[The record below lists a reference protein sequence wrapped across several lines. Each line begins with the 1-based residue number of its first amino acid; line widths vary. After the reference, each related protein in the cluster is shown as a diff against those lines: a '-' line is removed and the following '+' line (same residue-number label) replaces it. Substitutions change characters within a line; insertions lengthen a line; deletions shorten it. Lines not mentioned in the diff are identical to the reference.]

1 MRILFTIFFI
11 FSVLHATSQVLT
23 VRDIETSKPLESVTV
38 TSENPKLSAVT
49 NALGQADISEF
60 VKSELIEIRMIG
72 YSTQRLSYNELKS
85 FSFNIFLT
93 PSVFSIDQVVVS
105 ATKWSQTSREVPVKI
120 TSISQSDIQFHN
132 PQTAADLLGASGDV
146 FVQKSQQ
153 GGGSPMIRG
162 FATNRLLIVVD
173 GVRMNNAIFRSG
185 NLQNVISIDP
195 LSVER
200 AEVLFGPGSV
210 TYGSDAIG
218 GVMSYY
224 TLSPKYSLDDSLLLD
239 GKFSTR
245 YSSANAEKMGHLDVG
260 FGWQKWAMII
270 SFSFTNFGDIK
281 MGSFGPDEY
290 LRNEYVER
298 WNETDV
304 VVPNPNPKVQRPNG
318 YSQYNL
324 MQKISFK
331 PSSSM
336 EFAYGFY
343 HSSTSNFDRFDRLI
357 LYRNGL
363 PRSAQWYYGPQVWT
377 MNNLRI
383 SSNAKHLA
391 FDQVTVIA
399 AHQYF
404 KESRHDRNFNGNTL
418 RNRTEMVNA
427 VSVNLDFRK
436 SFGEHQKLL
445 YGIEGVHN
453 DVNSSGTDEN
463 ILTGTELI
471 GPSRYP
477 QSQWISIAA
486 FTNYQNKISEKIV
499 LQTGVRYNQ
508 FLIEAE
514 FDNQFYP
521 FPFTEAKVN
530 KGALTGSVGATYT
543 PTNFWRFGANLSTG
557 FRSPNVDD
565 LGKVFDSAPGKVVVP
580 NPQINAEYAYNAE
593 FSLTRL
599 IGNYFEIDFLG
610 YFTLLDNAM
619 VVMDATLNGQDSIVY
634 DGMLSRVQSVQNAAY
649 AKVYGVQADFELYL
663 PKGFMLSS
671 RFNYQKGIE
680 ELDDGTVSPLRHAA
694 PWFGLTKLSYSA
706 SRATL
711 ELYANF
717 SGEVTYEN
725 LAEEERGKPHIY
737 AIDNNGNPYSPAWY
751 TINFRSQFRVTHSF
765 VLTAGV
771 ENITDRRY
779 RPYSS
784 GLVAPGINFIGA
796 VKISF

>member
-1 MRILFTIFFI
+1 MRISFTIFFI
-11 FSVLHATSQVLT
+11 FSVLHATSQILT
-23 VRDIETSKPLESVTV
+23 VRDSETSKPLESVTV
-38 TSENPKLSAVT
+38 TSENPKLNAVT
-49 NALGQADISEF
+49 NIIGQADISEF
-60 VKSELIEIRMIG
+60 VNSELIEIRIIG
-72 YSTQRLSYNELKS
+72 YSTKRLSFEELKT
-85 FSFNIFLT
+85 FSFNILLT

-105 ATKWSQTSREVPVKI
+105 ATKWGQTSREIPIKI
-120 TSISQSDIQFHN
+120 TSISQSDIQFQN
-132 PQTAADLLGASGDV
+132 PQTAADLLGVSGDV
-146 FVQKSQQ
+146 FIQKSQQ

-162 FATNRLLIVVD
+162 FATNRLLIAVD

-239 GKFSTR
+239 GNFSTR
-245 YSSANAEKMGHLDVG
+245 YSSANAEKMGHLDMSL
-260 FGWQKWAMII
+260 GWQKWVLIT
-270 SFSFTNFGDIK
+270 SFSFTSFGDIK

-290 LRNEYVER
+290 LRNEFVGR
-298 WNETDV
+298 WGETDV
-304 VVPNPNPKVQRPNG
+304 VVSNPNPKIQRPNG

-331 PSSSM
+331 PSINW
-336 EFAYGFY
+336 EFAYGFF

-357 LYRNGL
+357 QYRNGL
-363 PRSAQWYYGPQVWT
+363 PRSAEWYYGPQVWT
-377 MNNLRI
+377 MNSLRI
-383 SSNAKHLA
+383 SNNAKQPA
-391 FDQVTVIA
+391 FDQVTIIA

-404 KESRHDRNFNGNTL
+404 KESRHDRNFNSSTR
-418 RNRTEMVNA
+418 RNRTEKVNA
-427 VSVNLDFRK
+427 ISVNVDFRK
-436 SFGEHQKLL
+436 SLGDQRKLL
-445 YGIEGVHN
+445 YGVEGVHN
-453 DVNSSGTDEN
+453 DVNSLGTDEN
-463 ILTGTELI
+463 ILTGTEAV

-477 QSQWISIAA
+477 QSRWTSIAA
-486 FTNYQNKISEKIV
+486 YTNYQNKISEKIV

-508 FLIEAE
+508 FLIDAE
-514 FDNQFYP
+514 FDNRFYP

-580 NPQINAEYAYNAE
+580 NPQLNAEYAYNAE
-593 FSLTRL
+593 FSVTRL
-599 IGNYFEIDFLG
+599 IGRFFEIDFLG

-619 VVMDATLNGQDSIVY
+619 VVRDATLNGQDSIMY
-634 DGMLSRVQSVQNAAY
+634 DGVLSRVQSVQNAAF
-649 AKVYGVQADFELYL
+649 AKVYGIQTDFELYL

-671 RFNYQKGIE
+671 RFNYQKGTE
-680 ELDDGTVSPLRHAA
+680 ELDNGTVSPLRHAA
-694 PWFGLTKLSYSA
+694 PWFGLAKLSYSA
-706 SRATL
+706 SRVMF
-711 ELYANF
+711 ELYTNF

-737 AIDNNGNPYSPAWY
+737 AIDNNGNPYSPGWY
-751 TINFRSQFRVTHSF
+751 TLNFRSQFRVSHSF
-765 VLTAGV
+765 TLTAGV